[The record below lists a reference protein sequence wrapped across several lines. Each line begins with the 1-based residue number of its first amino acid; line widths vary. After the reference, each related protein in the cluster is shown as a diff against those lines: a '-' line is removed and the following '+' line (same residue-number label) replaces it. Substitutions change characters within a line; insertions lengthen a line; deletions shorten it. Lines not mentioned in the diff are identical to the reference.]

1 MILSLFRKPRW
12 QHKDAAIRLQSI
24 RSDKLDEETL
34 IELARNDSDSQVRSE
49 ACRSINHLSFL
60 QEMITGHVG
69 DPGISDAALE
79 RMKHLLGGLDLASP
93 PLEQRL
99 KEIAVLKNQRLLG
112 ALAVQGKEAELRA
125 AAVERMHDQET
136 LVEIA
141 LSDPT
146 AANRLSAV
154 GQLKEKSAL
163 QAVIKRIGKKD
174 KNVHRLARNK
184 LREITEQEAMPDQI
198 RSRCDELCNRL
209 ERLGRFGHWIED
221 YAMLNHLEQRWA
233 EISDQVDPEW
243 AERFQQTKHHF
254 LSEYDK
260 YRQANLGKIE
270 VEEREA
276 GLLAAKQRLID
287 SLGAESHGLGEEAL
301 STRVDS
307 CRSEWDSLEPL
318 DPTRENRLQSE
329 FSRRLEE
336 AQRHLR
342 ELSRLRKANHEL
354 QTRLKEAETLTEG
367 KRPLEKRAVG
377 HLLKQIDSLLAEVSA
392 APHQEEH
399 FHTLTERL
407 ENRLQR
413 QRKTAKDK
421 LAQLP
426 GQVAKLAE
434 SIEKGELK
442 RAESLYD
449 GIRTTL
455 QLIKL
460 IDLETKEIT
469 EHEARFHEFGT
480 QIQELRKWR
489 KWGTDQHRELLC
501 TKMDALIASEA
512 DMEEKAEHL
521 HQLQLEWKQLDK
533 SGSRVN
539 KPLWDRFHLASEQV
553 YQACRP
559 FFEGQA
565 QARVRNLE
573 QREALCVQLET
584 FLEQADWERMDWK
597 KAMQAE
603 RETRN
608 TWNAIGPTEGK
619 HRRALEKRFRAG
631 MKKLDAHFSRERKRN
646 LQFRLDLIS
655 QMEALA
661 EADDKER
668 SIREAKQ
675 LQKQWQTTVT
685 GRRKEENELWKQ
697 FRGAADEVFNR
708 QRAQR
713 KEEEKVLQ
721 ENLALRKDL
730 VKELNQLGTDT
741 SLQISALDNGYRELN
756 SRWQESAELE
766 IPFRAIK
773 PLEGSWEQ
781 AGQALQ
787 QRKKT
792 IREEEKRGE
801 LEQLRLYAQ
810 QCRNLEQ
817 AAGEARAEILESAE
831 ERWKA
836 SPELRNNTHRAVMEK
851 RFTTAC
857 QIYMDSASDTEILRA
872 EEAENL
878 HQQLQRCLLLE
889 IVAEVESPEAYTQER
904 MALQVSRLSGRMRNG
919 EQDKLAETSPS
930 KLEQEWYLTGALPAE
945 AYTALENRF
954 EAAKHAIQ
962 ASP

>member
-1 MILSLFRKPRW
+1 MILSLFGKPKW

-34 IELARNDSDSQVRSE
+34 IELARSDSDSQVRLE
-49 ACRSINHLSFL
+49 ACRNISHLSFL
-60 QEMITGHVG
+60 EEMIAGHGSDTG
-69 DPGISDAALE
+69 ITDAALE
-79 RMKHLLGGLDLASP
+79 RLKHLLGGLDLASP

-99 KEIAVLKNQRLLG
+99 KEIAVLENQQLLR
-112 ALAVQGKEAELRA
+112 ALAVQGKEAELRV
-125 AAVERMHDQET
+125 AAVEKVHNQET

-174 KNVHRLARNK
+174 KSVHRLARNK
-184 LREITEQEAMPDQI
+184 LREITEQEAIPGQI
-198 RSRCDELCNRL
+198 HSRCEELYSSL

-221 YAMLNHLEQRWA
+221 YAMLNHLEQQWA
-233 EISDQVDPEW
+233 ELSDQVDPEW
-243 AERFQQTKHHF
+243 AERFQRTKNHF

-260 YRQANLGKIE
+260 YRQANLDKIE
-270 VEEREA
+270 AEEQMVR
-276 GLLAAKQRLID
+276 LLAAKQRLID
-287 SLGAESHGLGEEAL
+287 SLGTESHGLGEEAL
-301 STRVDS
+301 STRVNS
-307 CRSEWDSLEPL
+307 CQSEWDSLEPL
-318 DPTRENRLQSE
+318 DPTRENRLQGE

-342 ELSRLRKANHEL
+342 QLSRLRKANNEL
-354 QTRLKEAETLTEG
+354 LMRLKEAEALTEG
-367 KRPLEKRAVG
+367 KRPLEKRAVD
-377 HLLKQIDSLLAEVSA
+377 HLLKQIDSLLKEVSA

-399 FHTLTERL
+399 FHALMKRL

-413 QRKTAKDK
+413 QRKTAKGK
-421 LAQLP
+421 FAQLP
-426 GQVAKLAE
+426 EQIEQLEE

-442 RAESLYD
+442 RAESLCD

-455 QLIKL
+455 DLIKL
-460 IDLETKEIT
+460 IHLEAKEIT
-469 EHEARFHEFGT
+469 EYKARFHELGT

-501 TKMDALIASEA
+501 TKMDALITSEA
-512 DMEEKAEHL
+512 DMEERAEQL

-553 YQACRP
+553 YEDCKP
-559 FFEGQA
+559 YFDGQA
-565 QARVRNLE
+565 QARARNLE
-573 QREALCVQLET
+573 QREALCIQLET

-608 TWNAIGPTEGK
+608 TWNGIGPTEGK

-631 MKKLDAHFSRERKRN
+631 MKKLDRHFSGERKRN
-646 LQFRLDLIS
+646 LQFRLGLIS

-661 EADDKER
+661 EAQDKAQ

-675 LQKQWQTTVT
+675 LQKQWHTTVT
-685 GRRKEENELWKQ
+685 SRRKEENELWKQ

-708 QRAQR
+708 QREQR
-713 KEEEKVLQ
+713 KEEQKVLQ

-730 VKELNQLGTDT
+730 VREVNQLCADT
-741 SLQISALDNGYRELN
+741 SLQISALDDGYRELK
-756 SRWQESAELE
+756 SRWQESDELE

-773 PLEGSWEQ
+773 PLEGSWDQ
-781 AGQALQ
+781 AVQALQ
-787 QRKKT
+787 QRKKA
-792 IREEEKRGE
+792 IREERIRGE
-801 LEQLRLYAQ
+801 LKQLCLYAQ
-810 QCRNLEQ
+810 QCQNLEQ

-831 ERWKA
+831 EMWNA
-836 SPELRNNTHRAVMEK
+836 SPELRNSAHQAVMEK
-851 RFTTAC
+851 RFARAC
-857 QIYMDSASDTEILRA
+857 QIYMNSISDPETLRA
-872 EEAENL
+872 GQAENL
-878 HQQLQRCLLLE
+878 RQQLQRCLLLE
-889 IVAEVESPEAYTQER
+889 IVAEVESPEAYTEER
-904 MALQVSRLSGRMRNG
+904 MALQVSRLSGRMRNR
-919 EQDKLAETSPS
+919 EQDKLAETDPS
-930 KLEQEWYLTGALPAE
+930 QLEQAWYLTGALPAE
-945 AYTALENRF
+945 AYAALENRF
-954 EAAKHAIQ
+954 EAAKRAIHT
-962 ASP
+962 SP